1 VDLNTLRQFA
11 AVARLEHLSRAAAE
25 LRVAQPSL
33 SRSIARLE
41 AELGAPLFDRAGR
54 LQLND
59 TGRIFRDHVERAL
72 GELEAGRRAVAE
84 AVRGGPGV
92 VRLASETF
100 LPLTGPLIAFK
111 AEHPDVEVQLH
122 QMAPDEMERALR
134 AQEVDLCLASQ
145 PVVAPQAASAVVA
158 VEPVW
163 LATPPGHR
171 LAGADAVSVEDL
183 ADEPFVTTRPGQWQR
198 RLLEWLFADR
208 NLEPRIVC
216 ETDEP
221 AATFALV
228 SAGLGVCLFP
238 AIARGTRPD
247 PGVAWAGIDHP
258 HCNRTLSL
266 HWPGGDRLPAAA
278 RLMRA
283 RILEWDWLGSRTPR
297 G

>member
-1 VDLNTLRQFA
+1 MDLNTLRQFL
-11 AVARLEHLSRAAAE
+11 AVARLEHLSGAAAE

-59 TGRIFRDHVERAL
+59 TGRLFRDHVERAI

-84 AVRGGPGV
+84 SLSGV
-92 VRLASETF
+92 AGSVRLASETF
-100 LPLTGPLIAFK
+100 LPLTGPLTAFTT
-111 AEHPDVEVQLH
+111 AHPDVELHLH
-122 QMAPDEMERALR
+122 QMAPAEMERALL

-145 PVVAPQAASAVVA
+145 PVTALRTGSAVVA

-171 LAGADAVSVEDL
+171 FAAAGRVSVEDL

-198 RLLEWLFADR
+198 RLLDRLFADR
-208 NLEPRIVC
+208 NREPRIVC

-228 SAGLGVCLFP
+228 SAGIGVCLFP
-238 AIARGTRPD
+238 DIARTTWTIPD
-247 PGVAWAGIDHP
+247 VAWTAIDDP

-266 HWPGGDRLPAAA
+266 HWTDGDRLPAAA

-283 RILEWDWLGSRTPR
+283 QILEWNWAGI
-297 G
+297 